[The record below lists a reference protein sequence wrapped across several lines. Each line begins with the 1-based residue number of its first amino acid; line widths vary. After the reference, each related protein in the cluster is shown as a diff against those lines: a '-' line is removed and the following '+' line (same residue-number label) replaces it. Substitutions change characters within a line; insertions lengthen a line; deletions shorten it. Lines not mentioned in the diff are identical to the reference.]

1 METTFRAKIKSINA
15 KDNGTVIQ
23 LEPQSGYAKQIVEL
37 MPKVGKYALVTVEDE
52 QMEIQDLEAEYEQ
65 PLEGQTEI
73 EAEAE
78 DEDEDIFE
86 PVVMSLPEP
95 SLPDAEEE

>member
-23 LEPQSGYAKQIVEL
+23 LEPQASYAAQIVEL
-37 MPKVGKYALVTVEDE
+37 MPRVGMFAFVTVEDE

-65 PLEGQTEI
+65 PIEGQMEV
-73 EAEAE
+73 EADA
-78 DEDEDIFE
+78 EDIFE
-86 PVVMSLPEP
+86 PVVLTLPEGGR
-95 SLPDAEEE
+95 E